1 MVNSGHDLI
10 VIGGYSARF
19 ERDAGY
25 SNNLFKLSCNNNV
38 CKWEIL
44 SQKMEIP
51 RYWLVAISVP
61 NDFITC
67 CQNKEQAIQTSQ
79 LRKLKHSTAITSA
92 EETVITNTTSYMQS
106 KLFYCMI
113 YFPN

>member
-19 ERDAGY
+19 ERDDGY

-61 NDFITC
+61 NNFITC
-67 CQNKEQAIQTSQ
+67 TNCKSVHNGSPNCQIKE
-79 LRKLKHSTAITSA
+79 
-92 EETVITNTTSYMQS
+92 N
-106 KLFYCMI
+106 
-113 YFPN
+113 